1 MNHIRRSEQGASA
14 VEMALVMPL
23 LILLMFGLVELSRL
37 VTTQHTIQTAA
48 RDGARY
54 GAAVGGSPAQFGD
67 CDGIRDVA
75 RHSSSLVNLSDS
87 DILVAYDQGPG
98 TAVTH
103 ICPAGATSNPA
114 LIDHGDRV
122 IVTVQKQFTTLV
134 PIIGNFLGSPTLT
147 GTDHRTIFN
156 P

>member
-1 MNHIRRSEQGASA
+1 MIGRGGDRGATA
-14 VEMALVMPL
+14 VEMAVVMPL
-23 LILLMFGLVELSRL
+23 LLILMFGLVELSRL
-37 VTTQHTIQTAA
+37 INTQHTIQTAA

-54 GAAVGGSPAQFGD
+54 GAAVGGSPANFVD
-67 CDGIRDVA
+67 CDGIRNAA
-75 RHSSSLVNLSDS
+75 RHSSSLVALSDS

-103 ICPAGATSNPA
+103 ICPAGTTSNPA

-122 IVTVQKQFTTLV
+122 IVTVQKQFTSLV
-134 PIIGNFLGSPTLT
+134 PIVGNFLGSPTLT
-147 GTDHRTIFN
+147 GSDHRTIFN